1 MTAQAQIPEALAQR
15 WTLARF
21 ETEDGVAQPAVDAD
35 ITAEFSEDRVV
46 GSGGCNNYTAQAAV
60 EGETL
65 TIGPV
70 AATRRAC
77 PSPISDREFEY
88 FTALDA
94 AQDYSFNAEG
104 QLLIEYET
112 ESGSGT
118 LVFNP
123 QAVRALW

>member
-1 MTAQAQIPEALAQR
+1 MAAQAQIPDTLAQR
-15 WTLARF
+15 WTLVRF
-21 ETEDGVAQPAVDAD
+21 ETEAGIVQPAEDTD
-35 ITAEFSEDRVV
+35 ITAEFRDDRVA
-46 GSGGCNNYTAQAAV
+46 GSGGCNNYTAQVTV
-60 EGETL
+60 EGNAL

-94 AQDYSFNAEG
+94 AQGYGLNDEG
-104 QLLIEYET
+104 QLLVEYEI
-112 ESGSGT
+112 EAGSGT

-123 QAVRALW
+123 QTVRALW